1 MRLWKRTASCW
12 KQSEITH
19 RIVVITCRIQQ
30 KRNSPKQL
38 CSNVLCD
45 VDLLALDVKLSIS
58 DTFVLFSDSVNR
70 LNRMSCYLMH
80 LQFLFIL
87 IFTQI
92 FLHICTLCIICRAI
106 SVLCMIIPW
115 MYLLVRV
122 FAVHWRPFRRC
133 YCVRGLAEQL
143 IVSLISIRL
152 DLLCCVR

>member
-1 MRLWKRTASCW
+1 M
-12 KQSEITH
+12 
-19 RIVVITCRIQQ
+19 QQ

-45 VDLLALDVKLSIS
+45 VDLLALDVKLSISDTFVLFSDSIKLSISDTFVLFSDSIKLSIS

-106 SVLCMIIPW
+106 SVLCMIIP
-115 MYLLVRV
+115 
-122 FAVHWRPFRRC
+122 
-133 YCVRGLAEQL
+133 
-143 IVSLISIRL
+143 
-152 DLLCCVR
+152 